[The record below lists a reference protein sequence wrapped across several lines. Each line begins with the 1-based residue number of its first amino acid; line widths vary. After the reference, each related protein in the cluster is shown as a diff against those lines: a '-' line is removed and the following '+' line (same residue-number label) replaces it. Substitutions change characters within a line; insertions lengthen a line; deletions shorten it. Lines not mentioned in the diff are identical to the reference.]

1 MLTGFLGAL
10 VWSLAAQWGAVRPL
24 LGQLSTRSLAA
35 ALAAVLAGV
44 LATFLCWRAV
54 LADLGGRLPVNAG
67 ARVFF
72 VGQLGKYLPVR
83 CGR

>member
-24 LGQLSTRSLAA
+24 LGQLSTRS
-35 ALAAVLAGV
+35 LAAVLAGV